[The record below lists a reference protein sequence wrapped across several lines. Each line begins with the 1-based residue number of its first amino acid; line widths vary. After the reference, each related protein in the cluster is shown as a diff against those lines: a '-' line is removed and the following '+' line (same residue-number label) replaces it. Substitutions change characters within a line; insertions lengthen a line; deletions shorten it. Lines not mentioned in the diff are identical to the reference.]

1 MCHRVW
7 CDNTQRVCVTVCG
20 VTTHRECV
28 SQLSV
33 SYLRYYIKVK
43 SWTPN
48 MVTGI
53 YVFCILKTKN
63 IQIILLLYNDGKF
76 NDGPEGITLQEN
88 IPRILSATA

>member
-1 MCHRVW
+1 
-7 CDNTQRVCVTVCG
+7 
-20 VTTHRECV
+20 
-28 SQLSV
+28 
-33 SYLRYYIKVK
+33 
-43 SWTPN
+43 